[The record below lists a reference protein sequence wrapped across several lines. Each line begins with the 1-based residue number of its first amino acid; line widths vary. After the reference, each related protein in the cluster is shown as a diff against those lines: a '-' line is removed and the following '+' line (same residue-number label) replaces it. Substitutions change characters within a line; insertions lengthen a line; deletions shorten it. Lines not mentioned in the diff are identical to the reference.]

1 MNIIKYDDFCSVQYV
16 SRETYDK
23 FKIYYETLIKW
34 QKSINLISNTTLD
47 DIWNRHI
54 LDSAQLYK
62 YTQNMKGNILDFG
75 SGAGFPGL
83 VLAMMGNENVNAVE
97 SDEKKCIFLKEVA
110 RLSDTK
116 INIHNSRIEK
126 LKFLNPELI
135 TARALAPLIKLIE
148 YIENY
153 MKQGD
158 NLRKNLPKLLFL
170 KGKNYKQELS
180 ELKKIRNFDV
190 TVCPSLSDEYG
201 KILNYLWSIWFPV
214 KTVCIAIF

>member
-1 MNIIKYDDFCSVQYV
+1 MNVIKYDDFCSIQYV

-47 DIWNRHI
+47 SIWHRHI

-83 VLAMMGNENVNAVE
+83 VLAMMGNDNINAVE

-116 INIHNSRIEK
+116 IKIHNSRIEK

-135 TARALAPLIKLIE
+135 TARALAPLIKLI
-148 YIENY
+148 
-153 MKQGD
+153 D
-158 NLRKNLPKLLFL
+158 
-170 KGKNYKQELS
+170 
-180 ELKKIRNFDV
+180 
-190 TVCPSLSDEYG
+190 
-201 KILNYLWSIWFPV
+201 
-214 KTVCIAIF
+214 

>member
-1 MNIIKYDDFCSVQYV
+1 MNVIKYDDFCSIQYV

-34 QKSINLISNTTLD
+34 QKSINLISNSTLD
-47 DIWNRHI
+47 SIWNRHI

-126 LKFLNPELI
+126 LKFINPELI

-158 NLRKNLPKLLFL
+158 NLRKDLPKLLFL
-170 KGKNYKQELS
+170 KGKNYKQELL

-190 TVCPSLSDEYG
+190 TVCSSLSDEYG
-201 KILNYLWSIWFPV
+201 KILNI
-214 KTVCIAIF
+214 KNITVC

>member
-1 MNIIKYDDFCSVQYV
+1 MNVIKYDDFCSIQYV

-23 FKIYYETLIKW
+23 FKMYYETLIKW
-34 QKSINLISNTTLD
+34 QKSINLISNSTLD
-47 DIWNRHI
+47 SIWYRHI

-116 INIHNSRIEK
+116 IKIHNSRIEK
-126 LKFLNPELI
+126 LKFIKPELI

-158 NLRKNLPKLLFL
+158 NLRKDLPKLLFL
-170 KGKNYKQELS
+170 KGKNYKQELL

-190 TVCPSLSDEYG
+190 KVFSSKSDEYG
-201 KILNYLWSIWFPV
+201 KILNIKNISM
-214 KTVCIAIF
+214 C

>member
-1 MNIIKYDDFCSVQYV
+1 MNVIKYDDFCSIQYV

-34 QKSINLISNTTLD
+34 QKSINLISNSTLD
-47 DIWNRHI
+47 SVWRRHI

-83 VLAMMGNENVNAVE
+83 VLAMMGNDNINAVE

-126 LKFLNPELI
+126 LKFINPELI
-135 TARALAPLIKLIE
+135 TARALAPLVKLIE

-153 MKQGD
+153 MKQGN

-201 KILNYLWSIWFPV
+201 KILNI
-214 KTVCIAIF
+214 KNITVC

>member
-1 MNIIKYDDFCSVQYV
+1 MNVIKYDDFCSIQYV

-34 QKSINLISNTTLD
+34 QKSINLISNSSLD
-47 DIWNRHI
+47 SIWNRHI

-126 LKFLNPELI
+126 LKFINPELI

-158 NLRKNLPKLLFL
+158 NLRKDLPKLLFL

-190 TVCPSLSDEYG
+190 TVCSSMSDEYG
-201 KILNYLWSIWFPV
+201 KILNIKNIS
-214 KTVCIAIF
+214 VC

>member
-1 MNIIKYDDFCSVQYV
+1 MNVIKYDDFCSIQYV

-34 QKSINLISNTTLD
+34 QKSINLISNSTLD
-47 DIWNRHI
+47 SIWHRHI

-126 LKFLNPELI
+126 LKFIKPELI

-170 KGKNYKQELS
+170 KGKNYKQELI
-180 ELKKIRNFDV
+180 ELKKTRNFDL
-190 TVCPSLSDEYG
+190 TVFPSMSNENG
-201 KILNYLWSIWFPV
+201 KIL
-214 KTVCIAIF
+214 CIKNISMC

>member
-1 MNIIKYDDFCSVQYV
+1 MNVIKYDDFCSIQYV

-34 QKSINLISNTTLD
+34 QKSINLISNSTLD
-47 DIWNRHI
+47 SIWHRHI

-126 LKFLNPELI
+126 LKFINPELI

-170 KGKNYKQELS
+170 KGKNYKQELL

-190 TVCPSLSDEYG
+190 TVCSSLSDEYG
-201 KILNYLWSIWFPV
+201 KILNIKNIS
-214 KTVCIAIF
+214 VC

>member
-1 MNIIKYDDFCSVQYV
+1 MNVIKYDDFCSIQYV

-23 FKIYYETLIKW
+23 FIIYYETLIKW
-34 QKSINLISNTTLD
+34 QKSINLISNSTLD
-47 DIWNRHI
+47 SIWNRHI

-126 LKFLNPELI
+126 LKFINPELI

-158 NLRKNLPKLLFL
+158 NLRKDLPKLLFL

-190 TVCPSLSDEYG
+190 TVCSSMSDEYG
-201 KILNYLWSIWFPV
+201 KILNIKNIS
-214 KTVCIAIF
+214 VC

>member
-1 MNIIKYDDFCSVQYV
+1 MNVIKYDDFCSIQYV

-34 QKSINLISNTTLD
+34 QKSINLISNSTLD
-47 DIWNRHI
+47 NIWNRHI

-62 YTQNMKGNILDFG
+62 YTHNLKGNILDFG

-135 TARALAPLIKLIE
+135 TARALAPLIKLID

-158 NLRKNLPKLLFL
+158 NLRKDLPKLLFL
-170 KGKNYKQELS
+170 KGKNYKQELL

-190 TVCPSLSDEYG
+190 TVCSSVSDEYG
-201 KILNYLWSIWFPV
+201 KVLNIKNIS
-214 KTVCIAIF
+214 VC

>member
-1 MNIIKYDDFCSVQYV
+1 MNVIKYDDFCSIQYV

-34 QKSINLISNTTLD
+34 QKSINLISNSTLD
-47 DIWNRHI
+47 SVWRRHI

-62 YTQNMKGNILDFG
+62 YTQNIKGNILDFG

-83 VLAMMGNENVNAVE
+83 VLAMMGNDNINAVE

-126 LKFLNPELI
+126 LKFINPELI

-170 KGKNYKQELS
+170 KGKNYKQELL
-180 ELKKIRNFDV
+180 ELKKIRNFDA
-190 TVCPSLSDEYG
+190 TVFSSMSDEYG
-201 KILNYLWSIWFPV
+201 KVLNIKNIRVY
-214 KTVCIAIF
+214 

>member
-1 MNIIKYDDFCSVQYV
+1 MNVIKYDDFCSIQYV

-34 QKSINLISNTTLD
+34 QRSINLISNSTLD
-47 DIWNRHI
+47 SIWHRHI

-126 LKFLNPELI
+126 LKFINPELI

-170 KGKNYKQELS
+170 KGKNYKQELL

-190 TVCPSLSDEYG
+190 TVCSSLSDEYG
-201 KILNYLWSIWFPV
+201 KILDIKNI
-214 KTVCIAIF
+214 TVC

>member
-1 MNIIKYDDFCSVQYV
+1 MNVIKYDDFCSIQYV

-34 QKSINLISNTTLD
+34 QKSINLISNSTLD
-47 DIWNRHI
+47 SVWRRHI

-62 YTQNMKGNILDFG
+62 YTQNIKGNILDFG

-83 VLAMMGNENVNAVE
+83 VLAMMGNDNINAVE

-126 LKFLNPELI
+126 LKFIKPELI
-135 TARALAPLIKLIE
+135 TARALAPLIKLID

-158 NLRKNLPKLLFL
+158 NLRKDLPKLLFL
-170 KGKNYKQELS
+170 KGKNYNQELL

-201 KILNYLWSIWFPV
+201 KILNI
-214 KTVCIAIF
+214 KNITVC

>member
-1 MNIIKYDDFCSVQYV
+1 MNVIKNVIKYDDFCSIQYV

-34 QKSINLISNTTLD
+34 QKSINLISNSTLES
-47 DIWNRHI
+47 IWHRHI

-126 LKFLNPELI
+126 LKFINPELI

-190 TVCPSLSDEYG
+190 TVFSSMSDEYG
-201 KILNYLWSIWFPV
+201 KILNIKNIS
-214 KTVCIAIF
+214 VC

>member
-1 MNIIKYDDFCSVQYV
+1 MNVIEYNDFCSIQYV

-34 QKSINLISNTTLD
+34 QKSINLISNSTLES
-47 DIWNRHI
+47 IWGRHI

-62 YTQNMKGNILDFG
+62 YTSNIKGNILDFG

-83 VLAMMGNENVNAVE
+83 ILAMMGNENINAVE
-97 SDEKKCIFLKEVA
+97 SDQKKCIFIKEVA
-110 RLSDTK
+110 SLSNTK

-126 LKFLNPELI
+126 LKFINPELI
-135 TARALAPLIKLIE
+135 TARALAPLEKLIK

-158 NLRKNLPKLLFL
+158 DLKPILPNLLFL
-170 KGKNYKQELS
+170 KGKNYKQEIL
-180 ELKKIRNFDV
+180 ELKKTRSFDV
-190 TVCPSLSDEYG
+190 TIFPSISDEYG
-201 KILNYLWSIWFPV
+201 KILYIKDISL
-214 KTVCIAIF
+214 C

>member
-1 MNIIKYDDFCSVQYV
+1 MNVIKYDDFCSIQYV

-34 QKSINLISNTTLD
+34 QKSINLISNSTLD
-47 DIWNRHI
+47 SIWHRHI

-126 LKFLNPELI
+126 LKFINPELI

-158 NLRKNLPKLLFL
+158 NLRKDLPKLLFL
-170 KGKNYKQELS
+170 KGKNYKQELL

-190 TVCPSLSDEYG
+190 TVFSSMSDEYG
-201 KILNYLWSIWFPV
+201 KILNIKNIS
-214 KTVCIAIF
+214 VC

>member
-1 MNIIKYDDFCSVQYV
+1 MNVIKYDDFCSIQYV

-23 FKIYYETLIKW
+23 FIIYYETLIKW
-34 QKSINLISNTTLD
+34 QKSINLISNSTLD
-47 DIWNRHI
+47 SIWNRHI

-126 LKFLNPELI
+126 LKFINPELI

-158 NLRKNLPKLLFL
+158 NLRKDLPKLLFL

-190 TVCPSLSDEYG
+190 TVCSSISDEYG
-201 KILNYLWSIWFPV
+201 KILNIKNIS
-214 KTVCIAIF
+214 VC

>member
-1 MNIIKYDDFCSVQYV
+1 MNVIKYDDFCSIQYV

-34 QKSINLISNTTLD
+34 QKSINLISNSTLD
-47 DIWNRHI
+47 SIWNRHI

-126 LKFLNPELI
+126 LKFINPELI

-170 KGKNYKQELS
+170 KGKNYKQELL

-190 TVCPSLSDEYG
+190 TVCSSMSDEYG
-201 KILNYLWSIWFPV
+201 KILNIKNIS
-214 KTVCIAIF
+214 VC